1 MPSNKKRIALDGQ
14 SQQEVIAAKI
24 TRDKQQE
31 HIEHCQHLLSVL
43 EHRPPLWTKPEFK
56 QIRES
61 ISFIHANPDKFP
73 PIVGDCLPDVVD
85 DRRDNAKSPVT
96 LTKEF
101 VSRIAGNQCVAHID
115 APIFQV
121 VSTRKKFEVSVSKIE
136 KNSIH
141 FTHLR
146 ILDGSGDVMVG
157 RLNMNLA
164 HDGSK
169 LRAGEIVQLH
179 LFTPL
184 TYVTSNGG
192 EGDERAPMVVIHTYS
207 KIGYAPLPRIV
218 GNPMTCVKMLEK
230 QKDNELAINS
240 TEEDEEYEKLV
251 DVDCTSQQRYCA
263 KYGLSPVIC
272 VCKTDPPDKI
282 NLEVVREYCWFATK
296 EVRDMDNRNKRN
308 MLYWWFMTNIYN
320 VGGRGVTKKPP
331 ECLIAAIRKAY
342 PEEDGKYTGYKPGK
356 NSGKGGAK
364 QHG

>member
-121 VSTRKKFEVSVSKIE
+121 VSTRKKFKVSVSKIE

-141 FTHLR
+141 FTHVH
-146 ILDGSGDVMVG
+146 ILDGSGDVMV
-157 RLNMNLA
+157 R
-164 HDGSK
+164 
-169 LRAGEIVQLH
+169 
-179 LFTPL
+179 
-184 TYVTSNGG
+184 
-192 EGDERAPMVVIHTYS
+192 
-207 KIGYAPLPRIV
+207 
-218 GNPMTCVKMLEK
+218 
-230 QKDNELAINS
+230 
-240 TEEDEEYEKLV
+240 
-251 DVDCTSQQRYCA
+251 
-263 KYGLSPVIC
+263 
-272 VCKTDPPDKI
+272 
-282 NLEVVREYCWFATK
+282 
-296 EVRDMDNRNKRN
+296 
-308 MLYWWFMTNIYN
+308 
-320 VGGRGVTKKPP
+320 
-331 ECLIAAIRKAY
+331 
-342 PEEDGKYTGYKPGK
+342 
-356 NSGKGGAK
+356 
-364 QHG
+364 